1 MTSGYSAKDL
11 VEWGQETLAAES
23 KALADGAK
31 KVGDAFAGAVQAILA
46 SSGKV
51 IVTGLGKSGHVARK
65 IASTLSSTGTSAF
78 FLHPS
83 EALHGDFGMMQR
95 SDCLI
100 AIAYGGETHEV
111 LEVCRFARR
120 IGVPVIGITGNLE
133 STLARLSQFLIDSR
147 VEKEADPLNLAP
159 TTSSTMAVAL
169 GDAFAVTL
177 MRARGFSKGDFA
189 SLHPG
194 GSLGRKLSLVKDHM
208 HTGEN
213 LPRTHEHAD
222 FHEVLSGV
230 TAHNFGIVAIT
241 NQAGDLVGAVSDGDL
256 RRALLKLGA
265 KALTCTAK
273 DLMSANPK
281 VIAEGVLALD
291 ALTLMNDKR
300 VTQLFV
306 TQDVN
311 SRKPT
316 GIVRLHDL
324 LAAKIL

>member
-1 MTSGYSAKDL
+1 MNSGFSSKDL
-11 VEWGQETLAAES
+11 MKWGQETLLAEA
-23 KALADGAK
+23 KALENGTK
-31 KVGDAFAGAVQAILA
+31 KVDEAFAGAVQTILA
-46 SSGKV
+46 STGKV

-111 LEVCRFARR
+111 LEVARFARR
-120 IGVPVIGITGNLE
+120 IGVPVIGITGSPE
-133 STLARLSQFLIDSR
+133 STLARLSQYLIDSK

-159 TTSSTMAVAL
+159 TSSSTLAVAL

-177 MRARGFSKGDFA
+177 MKARGFSKGDFA

-208 HTGEN
+208 HLGDSVPTIGED
-213 LPRTHEHAD
+213 AD
-222 FHEVLSGV
+222 FHAVLSGV
-230 TAHNFGIVAIT
+230 TAHNFGIVAVL
-241 NQAGDLVGAVSDGDL
+241 NKQGNLVGAVSDGDL
-256 RRALLKLGA
+256 RRALLKNGA
-265 KALTCTAK
+265 KALACTAV
-273 DLMSANPK
+273 DLMSVNPK
-281 VIAEGVLALD
+281 TIAESVLAID
-291 ALTLMNDKR
+291 ALSLMNDKR

-306 TQDVN
+306 MKDEQST
-311 SRKPT
+311 KPV